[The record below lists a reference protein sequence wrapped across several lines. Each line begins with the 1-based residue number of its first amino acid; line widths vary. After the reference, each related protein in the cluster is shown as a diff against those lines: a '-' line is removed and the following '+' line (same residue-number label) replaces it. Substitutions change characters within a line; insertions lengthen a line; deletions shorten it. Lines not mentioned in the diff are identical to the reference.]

1 MVINQIIL
9 FSVIISA
16 SFVGLFSMSDDSANA
31 DIHFCYDQVG
41 DGHYCFDKNGNCE
54 IANKDDSTA
63 ESPCY
68 DER

>member
-1 MVINQIIL
+1 MVINQITL

-16 SFVGLFSMSDDSANA
+16 LFIGVFSMSKGSANA
-31 DIHFCYDQVG
+31 VIHSCYDQVG
-41 DGHYCFDKNGNCE
+41 EGHYCFDKNENCE

-68 DER
+68 DEG

>member
-16 SFVGLFSMSDDSANA
+16 SFAGVFSMSHDSANA
-31 DIHFCYDQVG
+31 DIHFCHDRVG

-54 IANKDDSTA
+54 IANKDDSRA

-68 DER
+68 

>member
-16 SFVGLFSMSDDSANA
+16 SFVGVFMGHDSANA
-31 DIHFCYDQVG
+31 DIRFCYDLVG
-41 DGHYCFDKNGNCE
+41 DGHFCFDKNGNCE
-54 IANKDDSTA
+54 IANEDDSTA

-68 DER
+68 DEG